1 MSTSLT
7 GQQELVSTMIADLVA
22 ANHIHDEIHGI
33 RRARNAAEALA
44 TEVAVLAA
52 MSLPIRVHF
61 ARTTGQEAARQVRL
75 YR

>member
-1 MSTSLT
+1 MSATLS

-22 ANHIHDEIHGI
+22 ANHMHDENHGI

-44 TEVAVLAA
+44 TEVAILAA
-52 MSLPIRVHF
+52 MNLPTRVHF